1 MAQLPEQLSPDKT
14 TNHDQFLLECR
25 AAICE
30 AYYYDGPQ
38 AALMAVAEVSLEI
51 APLVIEGELAAASTW
66 DSLQEVSE
74 NLTLVRIFGQDA
86 VQEAIAFGM
95 RVNLVRRVA

>member
-30 AYYYDGPQ
+30 AYYYDWPQ
-38 AALMAVAEVSLEI
+38 AALMAVAEVLLGDR
-51 APLVIEGELAAASTW
+51 PLGY
-66 DSLQEVSE
+66 
-74 NLTLVRIFGQDA
+74 
-86 VQEAIAFGM
+86 
-95 RVNLVRRVA
+95 